1 MFSIISG
8 KTKDALGLL
17 LREVPDALTVIEFVE
32 VRNVIGLIEKSCSW
46 RCVMEC
52 GERFV
57 KKERG

>member
-32 VRNVIGLIEKSCSW
+32 VRNEIG
-46 RCVMEC
+46 
-52 GERFV
+52 
-57 KKERG
+57 